1 MDNQNQKIT
10 TSYDPLMGR
19 PPAPPLQNANSTPQM
34 TNQSSVPSGYL
45 SGLSN
50 AMSSGVGMLNPAFG
64 IAAQAGK
71 AMWNRFSPFSKI
83 SSDIKTI
90 QNPNTNTGVGG
101 GVSNNAQINP
111 NLLSGTGYTPNPNTN
126 TGVPQG
132 YQYNDIFANYGQPT
146 AQRDYT
152 NPFSTFAVPEDYW
165 NRWENYANM
174 YDSYAKEDRQMY
186 MDLLNQTRAQN
197 QEYAQGRTSEY
208 AKLLEDTQAK
218 QTTDAMRST
227 RSQISTLTNE
237 MKALQGRAGGA
248 LTGVS
253 NSRQMAAADALYGAR
268 LSGLA
273 TTLAMQTG
281 DLNTAMQFSE
291 GAARNLWEPKL
302 QAVQNAQNYINSI
315 QGVYGTDMQNQ
326 LARQS
331 QYMGELGTQYGRAYE
346 DQVQARDMLTNIMY
360 QYPNI
365 AKNPTTMAALNQML
379 QNPNLST
386 GMLLSSPLA
395 QYIRP
400 NTAYQSMEGAQG
412 FMTGQAMGEMVG
424 SAEALAVVD
433 NTLRMAGMVGQDNR
447 QLSDLSP
454 QEMGVLLDAIT
465 RHEGG
470 TPQGTNNPSNIKFV
484 GQAGATRGKRDDIT
498 NDDSYFANFESKEAH
513 DRAAIGILQ
522 NYAKQGLSVAQGI
535 SNWKGY
541 GINLGGQSSS
551 GSVNFQLQKIAA
563 RNPSGAKWI
572 SDTSPAV
579 GGSDDNAKRVQA
591 IQFAV
596 PHLETLL
603 GIIQAYD
610 QGNVRALN
618 DIQTKLGL
626 QLNSDFASAY
636 NSVVNASLPD
646 INSAIGDKT
655 NSRASLDEAAKI
667 FGGGANYSGAL
678 NALAPLMSNMESN
691 LSNIL
696 SQGKQA
702 HKLSDA
708 DLYQFFITP
717 ELSQALYSVRNRL
730 SNIKQ

>member
-10 TSYDPLMGR
+10 TSYAPLMGR
-19 PPAPPLQNANSTPQM
+19 PPAPPLQNANSTSQM
-34 TNQSSVPSGYL
+34 AKS
-45 SGLSN
+45 
-50 AMSSGVGMLNPAFG
+50 A
-64 IAAQAGK
+64 
-71 AMWNRFSPFSKI
+71 WNNFSPFSKI

-90 QNPNTNTGVGG
+90 QNPNTNTGLGG
-101 GVSNNAQINP
+101 RVSNNAQINP
-111 NLLSGTGYTPNPNTN
+111 NLLSGTGFTPNPNTN
-126 TGVPQG
+126 TGVPAG
-132 YQYNDIFANYGQPT
+132 YQYNDIFANYGQPA

-152 NPFSTFAVPEDYW
+152 NPFSTFGVPEDYW

-174 YDSYAKEDRQMY
+174 YDTYAKEDRQMY

-208 AKLLEDTQAK
+208 ARLLEDTQAK
-218 QTTDAMRST
+218 QTTDALRST

-248 LTGVS
+248 LTGVGG
-253 NSRQMAAADALYGAR
+253 SRQTAAADALYGAR

-331 QYMGELGTQYGRAYE
+331 QYMGELGTQYKRAYE

-365 AKNPTTMAALNQML
+365 ANNPTTMAALNQML

-400 NTAYQSMEGAQG
+400 NTAYQSLEGAQG
-412 FMTGQAMGEMVG
+412 FMSGQAMGEMVG

-447 QLSDLSP
+447 QLSDLS
-454 QEMGVLLDAIT
+454 QDEMFTLLDAII

-470 TPQGTNNPSNIKFV
+470 TPQGTNNAGNIKYYD
-484 GQAGATRGKRDDIT
+484 GQAGATRGKRDDVT
-498 NDDSYFANFESKEAH
+498 NDNSYFANFESPQAFQNEAVK
-513 DRAAIGILQ
+513 ILQ

-541 GINLGGQSSS
+541 GTNLGGGQSSS
-551 GSVNFQLQKIAA
+551 GDVNFQLQKIAA

-572 SDTSPAV
+572 SDTSPAM
-579 GGSDDNAKRVQA
+579 GGSDKNAQRVQA

-596 PHLETLL
+596 PHLETMLDV
-603 GIIQAYD
+603 IQAYD
-610 QGNVRALN
+610 QGNIRALN

-636 NSVVNASLPD
+636 NSIVNASLPD
-646 INSAIGDKT
+646 IISAIGDET
-655 NSRASLDEAAKI
+655 RSRASLDEAAKI
-667 FGGGANYSGAL
+667 FGGGANYAGAL

-717 ELSQALYSVRNRL
+717 ELSQALYDVRGRL
-730 SNIKQ
+730 NTIKK